1 MRSRFL
7 VTVAAV
13 GVLGLSACGSDGK
26 ASTTL
31 AVPASTGAAGASF
44 NDADVAFAQGM
55 IPHHQQAIQM
65 ADMALDPAVGASTQ
79 VQALATQIESGQG
92 PEIDMMSGWL
102 TTWGRPMQMD
112 MGGSDMSA
120 MNGMM
125 STQEMDTLGKMTGAE
140 FDKMWMEMMIRHHE
154 GAIAMAQTAKTSGS
168 STEVMA
174 MSDQVISAQQAE
186 IAQMQALLG

>member
-1 MRSRFL
+1 MKPRFL
-7 VTVAAV
+7 ITVAAI
-13 GVLGLSACGSDGK
+13 GVLGLSACGSDSK

-31 AVPASTGAAGASF
+31 GVPEGTAATGASF

-79 VQALATQIESGQG
+79 VQELATRIKSGQG

-102 TTWGRPMQMD
+102 TAWGRPMQMD
-112 MGGSDMSA
+112 MSGSDMSA

-140 FDKMWMEMMIRHHE
+140 FDKMWMETMIRHHE

-168 STEVMA
+168 NTDVLA
-174 MSDQVISAQQAE
+174 ISDQVITAQQAE
-186 IAQMQALLG
+186 ITEMKALLG